1 MRATSWSAWRSC
13 SSTTG
18 TRESTG
24 ARPTRSPTRRTT
36 TASSPTIRTSS
47 MSEPGPR
54 PTAAALAL
62 AFLVI
67 ALASFGGGLSA
78 WAQRVLVE
86 QRRWLEEDEFLS
98 ALTLCR
104 LMPGPNQV
112 NMAVYAGTR
121 LRGLAGALA
130 ALAGLV
136 LVPLAIVVVLGIA
149 YFRYHHVPALD
160 ALLRGA
166 VAAAAGMTLSM
177 GVKVLGPVVREP
189 VALGLAAAA
198 FVTVGLLHWPLVA
211 VVAVVGATGM
221 LWAWSR
227 EAP

>member
-1 MRATSWSAWRSC
+1 MSD
-13 SSTTG
+13 G
-18 TRESTG
+18 VG
-24 ARPTRSPTRRTT
+24 LPT
-36 TASSPTIRTSS
+36 
-47 MSEPGPR
+47 
-54 PTAAALAL
+54 L
-62 AFLVI
+62 AFAFLKV

-78 WAQRVLVE
+78 WSRRVLVE
-86 QRRWLEEDEFLS
+86 ERRWMADDEFLS

-104 LMPGPNQV
+104 LLPGPNQV

-211 VVAVVGATGM
+211 VVAVVGAAGM